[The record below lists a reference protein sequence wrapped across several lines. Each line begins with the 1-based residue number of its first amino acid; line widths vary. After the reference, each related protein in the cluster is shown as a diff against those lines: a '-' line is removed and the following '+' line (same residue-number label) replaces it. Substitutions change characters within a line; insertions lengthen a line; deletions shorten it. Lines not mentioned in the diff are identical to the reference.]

1 MSQPGKILLAEPC
14 TWFRISLSLYQALL
28 LLLTANTSVTHQ
40 DSMQR
45 CGTLSSSKWRHL
57 FFTFSNVSTFTLRIF
72 ISEIGSLLH
81 WLRFFPDFP
90 SSGWSS
96 ARVEWQTY
104 CVISPTCPD
113 VRIQGSGSQVSD
125 IWGGSTIPIQFTFC
139 PFWRQWL
146 NLVNFGKG
154 EQWEANGQTNSPM
167 LSKYIDMFYT
177 HVQLAHKAAM
187 ILK

>member
-1 MSQPGKILLAEPC
+1 MIQDFFIALPSTAPALNSQHICDPSGFDAEM
-14 TWFRISLSLYQALL
+14 WHSLELKV
-28 LLLTANTSVTHQ
+28 TA
-40 DSMQR
+40 
-45 CGTLSSSKWRHL
+45 HL

-72 ISEIGSLLH
+72 VSEIGSLLH
-81 WLRFFPDFP
+81 WVRFFPVFP

-96 ARVEWQTY
+96 ARVEWETY